1 MKHLLKTSC
10 LILSLLALSLNTQVL
25 AQDLTHPRDME
36 IPKSNFKRPDP
47 AKYQV
52 SLDNGLVAYV
62 AKDDQ
67 VPLVSLS
74 VFIKAGKIDGLKEG
88 VAEALAEAFLT
99 GPKNMSSTSFKAV
112 LKRMTAEYSVTLH
125 NKWMEINLNVP
136 AEDLEEAFKLFSAT
150 IISPNITEENI
161 KAAAGKATK
170 DIKVDK
176 NGVIIDGSSS
186 VAVSKFHEII
196 LKGNILGK
204 KLISSDFEDLTTKD
218 VENFYNNYVVAS
230 NITIAVSGDVKE
242 KAIRKKLKA
251 QFSSLINK
259 RPPNRRNVP
268 KIKRQKNKYHFFSA
282 DKLQTWLVIGHH
294 LAPVPFKDE
303 TAFEV
308 MNYILAGGHFWTR
321 MFIETRDKYGLT
333 NDASGYI
340 EDQWDG
346 SGSYSFHSS
355 SRHDVTKQLY
365 DNIMGVIYEI
375 QKESVSDEEL
385 MIAHNALADGVYE
398 MKFKDGNAT
407 ARSFAIEKLRYG
419 NHQHSKSYPARVR
432 SVSKKDV
439 LRVANKYMHPD
450 AFQVII
456 VGENIKLQ

>member
-47 AKYQV
+47 AKYQI

-62 AKDDQ
+62 VKEDQ
-67 VPLVSLS
+67 VPLVSFS
-74 VFIKAGKIDGLKEG
+74 AFIKAGKIDGLKEG
-88 VAEALAEAFLT
+88 AAEALTQAFLT
-99 GPKNMSSTSFKAV
+99 GPKDMSSTAFKAA
-112 LKRMTAEYSVTLH
+112 LKRMTAEYTVILH
-125 NKWMEINLNVP
+125 NKWIEINLNVP
-136 AEDLEEAFKLFSAT
+136 VEDLEEALNLFSAT
-150 IISPNITEENI
+150 VISPNISEANI
-161 KAAAGKATK
+161 TIAAGKTTK
-170 DIKVDK
+170 DIEVDK
-176 NGVIIDGSSS
+176 NGVIIDGSSN
-186 VAVSKFHEII
+186 VAVRKFHEII

-204 KLISSDFEDLTTKD
+204 KLISSDFQDLTTND
-218 VENFYNNYVVAS
+218 VQNFYNNYVVAG
-230 NITIAVSGDVKE
+230 NMTIAVSGDINE
-242 KAIRKKLKA
+242 KIIQNKLKSK
-251 QFSSLINK
+251 FSSLINK
-259 RPPNRRNVP
+259 KSPNQKNVP
-268 KIKRQKNKYHFFSA
+268 KIERQKKKYHFFPA
-282 DKLQTWLVIGHH
+282 DKLQTWLVIGHP
-294 LAPVPFKDE
+294 LEPVPFKDE

-340 EDQWDG
+340 ENQWDG

-365 DNIMGVIYEI
+365 DNIMSVIYGI
-375 QKESVSDEEL
+375 QKKSVSDEEL
-385 MIAHNALADGVYE
+385 MIAHNALADGVFE
-398 MKFKDGNAT
+398 MRFKDGNAT
-407 ARSFAIEKLRYG
+407 ARSFAIEKLKYG
-419 NHQHSKSYPARVR
+419 NHQHSKSYPTRVR

-439 LRVANKYMHPD
+439 LRVANKYMHPE

-456 VGENIKLQ
+456 VGENIE